1 MAEELTRA
9 DIVEIMRGERFVM
22 MTSVA
27 ADGTLQSYPMTPQEV
42 TEEAVVRFFIGLQGD
57 QAENLRKNGQVNLA
71 FAEAGSWLSV
81 AGKATFVE
89 DRAKIA
95 ELIRLLERLRT
106 RLDEAAASAGDK
118 LVQALRE
125 VAGVGAVEVVEVD
138 RPGAAAGTR
147 GEAAREVRS
156 RHHGATVA
164 GGAARARHARPS
176 RSGSRRTV
184 LTGSRA
190 AERDAVRAR
199 SSAGTSASVG
209 SFHRARKRTSDS
221 SSSDDVA

>member
-81 AGKATFVE
+81 SGTVEFEE
-89 DRAKIA
+89 DRATI
-95 ELIRLLERLRT
+95 ERLWN
-106 RLDEAAASAGDK
+106 D
-118 LVQALRE
+118 
-125 VAGVGAVEVVEVD
+125 
-138 RPGAAAGTR
+138 AAGAWF
-147 GEAAREVRS
+147 E
-156 RHHGATVA
+156 HGKEDPNLGVLRFEGQSAQFWGQPGGRAKALGAILKAKVTGQRPQGSSETVEL
-164 GGAARARHARPS
+164 G
-176 RSGSRRTV
+176 
-184 LTGSRA
+184 
-190 AERDAVRAR
+190 
-199 SSAGTSASVG
+199 
-209 SFHRARKRTSDS
+209 
-221 SSSDDVA
+221 